1 MSLIPQRKTILGESS
16 VNSNE
21 MNHHSSPSKK
31 SLIPGARKT
40 NLPDNKAS
48 LLVRKSK
55 VDSVS
60 KSGGN
65 LDISN
70 VPGLQVAVRV
80 RPLNSS
86 EQQRGRVWKALNKY
100 SSITQTTRDGEPLAK
115 SERVIGKTFFTYD
128 KSFGE
133 NTSTDMVYESVAKGI
148 VHSVVTGVN
157 GTVFAYGQT
166 SSGKTYTMQGA
177 GSIADGAKPG
187 AGGIIHMAAKDIF
200 RQIAMTRDRSFV
212 VKASF
217 LEIYNEEVRDLLSA
231 DDKTLSIRENGQKGV
246 FVECTEETVSD
257 AKSLVDVIHRGEQ
270 ARVVAST
277 AMNERSSRSHTIIRI
292 TVESSSKF
300 EEKENMST
308 TGLEYDTIRHS
319 TLSLVDLAGSESV
332 RLTGAT
338 ADRQK
343 EGGMINQS
351 LLALSRVVSALG
363 SSNQSFVNFR
373 DSKLTRILQSTLSG
387 KSKISFICC
396 ITPSEGCLEETR
408 STLQFASRAK
418 RVKVQAEVNE
428 VVNDSATIERL
439 QRQLTSVQR
448 EAQKNEA
455 ENCQKLAQAL
465 LESKNAQRDLELAET
480 KNKKVQ
486 ELIANGEHFFGG
498 PMDITRVSN
507 NKRRLSE
514 ADVLG
519 TPKKVMTEVAEPPSD
534 TRAYKLSRV
543 TKETT
548 ADIDLLLA
556 TLRAKDQRL
565 EEKQG
570 KLSEILLVLQSTDNE
585 LKEAL
590 GENELLSAQ
599 EERSR
604 LEISSLSSKI
614 QVLKAELASQDEA
627 LKRKESSLQTV
638 NDSWQKEISLRNTV
652 EQEVERLTREA
663 RGLQEQLDIVNR
675 QFKSESIIFEEKLS
689 RASQQM
695 KHLEEEKRAIED
707 ELAQKQEHLAEL
719 TNRLSNSDEMIRQIR
734 FLLFNAGFE
743 RDQLV
748 SRNQQ
753 CSLLISELQQSVAEY
768 ETNLAHMVVALRT
781 VREEL
786 CEQADRY
793 QALEDEVNALEASET
808 SLKNELVKVKS
819 ELEYMCTQNA
829 SLEEEIASSNA
840 GLKSLHEKVLH
851 QDLLIEDLNQKAEKY
866 DKAVLDCE
874 EASIALAKA
883 EKFVTLVKKELDEQT
898 LQSKKLTMELENSRT
913 NVDDLQ
919 SAMYDKD
926 QMVNELKQSLTSVQN
941 EIKAIDKQLIVLREE
956 NEYLKDAAA
965 HSQDTISGLEQK
977 QAEAE
982 LRSESLEASLAQL
995 NIIEQRLR
1003 AELDFKATEHL
1014 KLVSDY
1020 ECNEKEMRE
1029 AMRMLENIQTEY
1041 ASIKAENGEK
1051 REQLVRLERENI
1063 VLQKE
1068 LSEQSNV
1075 VTELKSSKSTLEE
1088 ELNARAA
1095 EMEETNGL
1103 NEVLRAR
1110 LQEYSDLDAQL
1121 HREREAR
1128 EISAANHEGTISAL
1142 ETQLSDAIA
1151 KVRYLEQEIE
1161 EAHASEAKLRSEI
1174 SENSNIIE
1182 ELRNQGQSFESVLSD
1197 KESELTLIG
1206 KHLDESRN
1214 EVAQLH
1220 EMMGT
1225 YNKRCTELEELVADQ
1240 TSKIEMQSVVQREQ
1254 AFTPFPPGQVSCEVT
1269 SVVSGIKC
1277 SGETTTWTCRLCK
1290 KEDDAIDLE
1299 LSEKGYAFN
1308 WLSRDASASHLRAV
1322 AIDHAEKEGHEV
1334 LWNFAKK
1341 DSIDEEVC
1349 GLSRGASGAR
1359 WSLLQAADIS
1369 TYEEFRNDV
1378 SWPPKSPSG
1387 LIAYS
1392 VKRFARAEGVLLQA
1406 SAHMFKKIN
1415 GGKAV
1420 TKGDNVRDDC
1430 RAVLQIH
1437 YQAIVRAIERNWTA
1451 IQAMSSQEVYVRIQD
1466 ILIGGHY
1473 RETALYVPSDDD
1485 AEQIFR
1491 S

>member
-1 MSLIPQRKTILGESS
+1 M
-16 VNSNE
+16 
-21 MNHHSSPSKK
+21 
-31 SLIPGARKT
+31 
-40 NLPDNKAS
+40 
-48 LLVRKSK
+48 
-55 VDSVS
+55 
-60 KSGGN
+60 
-65 LDISN
+65 
-70 VPGLQVAVRV
+70 
-80 RPLNSS
+80 
-86 EQQRGRVWKALNKY
+86 
-100 SSITQTTRDGEPLAK
+100 
-115 SERVIGKTFFTYD
+115 
-128 KSFGE
+128 
-133 NTSTDMVYESVAKGI
+133 
-148 VHSVVTGVN
+148 
-157 GTVFAYGQT
+157 
-166 SSGKTYTMQGA
+166 
-177 GSIADGAKPG
+177 
-187 AGGIIHMAAKDIF
+187 
-200 RQIAMTRDRSFV
+200 
-212 VKASF
+212 
-217 LEIYNEEVRDLLSA
+217 
-231 DDKTLSIRENGQKGV
+231 
-246 FVECTEETVSD
+246 
-257 AKSLVDVIHRGEQ
+257 
-270 ARVVAST
+270 
-277 AMNERSSRSHTIIRI
+277 
-292 TVESSSKF
+292 
-300 EEKENMST
+300 
-308 TGLEYDTIRHS
+308 
-319 TLSLVDLAGSESV
+319 
-332 RLTGAT
+332 
-338 ADRQK
+338 
-343 EGGMINQS
+343 
-351 LLALSRVVSALG
+351 
-363 SSNQSFVNFR
+363 
-373 DSKLTRILQSTLSG
+373 
-387 KSKISFICC
+387 
-396 ITPSEGCLEETR
+396 EETR

-439 QRQLTSVQR
+439 QRQLTSVQQ

-455 ENCQKLAQAL
+455 ENRQKLAMAL

-498 PMDITRVSN
+498 AMDTTRVSN
-507 NKRRLSE
+507 SKRRLSE

-519 TPKKVMTEVAEPPSD
+519 TPKKAMTEVAEPPSD

-548 ADIDLLLA
+548 ADIELLLA

-565 EEKQG
+565 EERQG
-570 KLSEILLVLQSTDNE
+570 KLSEILLVLQSADQE
-585 LKEAL
+585 LREAL

-599 EERSR
+599 DERSR
-604 LEISSLSSKI
+604 LEISSLNSKI

-638 NDSWQKEISLRNTV
+638 NDSWQKEISLRNAV
-652 EQEVERLTREA
+652 EQDVERLTREA
-663 RGLQEQLDIVNR
+663 RDLQEQLDIVNK
-675 QFKSESIIFEEKLS
+675 QIEAAATVFEEKLS
-689 RASQQM
+689 LASQQM
-695 KHLEEEKRAIED
+695 KHLEEEKTAIEAQF
-707 ELAQKQEHLAEL
+707 AQKQERL
-719 TNRLSNSDEMIRQIR
+719 TELSNKLVESDEMLRQTR
-734 FLLFNAGFE
+734 VLLFDAGFE
-743 RDQLV
+743 RDQLL

-786 CEQADRY
+786 CEQADRN
-793 QALEDEVNALEASET
+793 QALEDEINALEASET
-808 SLKNELVKVKS
+808 SLKNELVKLKS
-819 ELEYMCTQNA
+819 ELEHMCTQNA
-829 SLEEEIASSNA
+829 SLEEEVASSNA

-866 DKAVLDCE
+866 DKAVLECE
-874 EASIALAKA
+874 EASTALAKA
-883 EKFVTLVKKELDEQT
+883 EDFVSLVKKELDEQT
-898 LQSKKLTMELENSRT
+898 SQSKQLTMELENSRAIM
-913 NVDDLQ
+913 DDLR

-941 EIKAIDKQLIVLREE
+941 DMKAIDEQLIVFREE
-956 NEYLKDAAA
+956 NAYLKDTAA

-982 LRSESLEASLAQL
+982 LRSESLEVSLAQL

-1020 ECNEKEMRE
+1020 ECKEKEMRE
-1029 AMRMLENIQTEY
+1029 AMRILENMRTEY

-1051 REQLVRLERENI
+1051 QEQLVRLERENI

-1088 ELNARAA
+1088 ELKARAA
-1095 EMEETNGL
+1095 EMEERNGL

-1121 HREREAR
+1121 QREREAQ

-1142 ETQLSDAIA
+1142 ETQLSDAMA
-1151 KVRYLEQEIE
+1151 KVRRLEQEIE

-1220 EMMGT
+1220 EMMDT
-1225 YNKRCTELEELVADQ
+1225 CNKRCTELEALVADQ
-1240 TSKIEMQSVVQREQ
+1240 ATKIEMQSVVQKEQ
-1254 AFTPFPPGQVSCEVT
+1254 ASVLEDKLDEIKELEVMLEVRSGALREAEQEMRMLNNQQNMQIQQIMQLETELDDAQEKEKELLQQIELLQSQSEKQDDENLEPIAETIAIDASPIISFTPFPPEQASCEVS
-1269 SVVSGIKC
+1269 SVVSGVKC
-1277 SGETTTWTCRLCK
+1277 CDETTTWTCRLCN

-1308 WLSRDASASHLRAV
+1308 WLCRDASASHLRAL

-1378 SWPPKSPSG
+1378 SWPPKLPSG

-1430 RAVLQIH
+1430 RTVLQVH
-1437 YQAIVRAIERNWTA
+1437 YQAIVRAIKRNWTA

-1473 RETALYVPSDDD
+1473 RETVLYVPSDDD